1 MKNNQPVT
9 QHAIDYPDSAIFI
22 TKTDPK
28 GNIIY
33 ANDAFV
39 EISGFTLDE
48 LLGQNHNI
56 VRHPD
61 MPAWAFAYLWKTI
74 QSGHPWRGV
83 VKNRAKNGDHYWVR
97 ATISP
102 ILDHGEITGYLS
114 LRRKASQAE
123 IQAAES
129 LLKSSTPPQQRFS
142 LSRWFSNLPLQTKL
156 HLFIQPVLLVLLSL
170 CCIFIGQNMHDKMV
184 EEASKRAS
192 GIANQVIDGANMLM
206 VTGQIS
212 DPENRKMLLN
222 KISSSGHIIGL
233 RLVRTEQVVKQFGA
247 GLPEEH
253 INSDLEKQVIASKVP
268 FQELAQ
274 LSGKPVFR
282 LITPYLVSRNFHGTD
297 CLACHQVEVGSVNGA
312 SIIEIDLSEETG
324 QFQSIIIKL
333 VVGQLCLQL
342 ALFLFTH
349 WIIHHFIT
357 RPVAEIKEHLE
368 SLVNGNM
375 SSPVNIDGRDEMGE
389 ILCSVQSA
397 KVLLGALVDQNGTI
411 TLAIEE
417 RARLLAKAVA
427 QVEDS
432 ANQQVESASNMAAAI
447 EEMSVS
453 IDQVA
458 ENAASV
464 RDISEGSSKLADS
477 GRKIVQGVV
486 DDLGTTSKALMGAA
500 KTIQELGNKS
510 TQIQSIVTAIKEI
523 ADQTNLLA
531 LNAAIEAARAG
542 EQGRGFA
549 VVADE
554 VRKLAE
560 KTANATQEIA
570 NMTHEIHD
578 STHLAVTEMGQV
590 VEMVKHSTTL
600 AGQADDAII
609 GINGGATR
617 VLQGMGDISDS
628 IQQQSAAGRE
638 IAVNVERVA
647 QMSEATSTA
656 VNEVSAV
663 VLKLEQLAHSLD
675 QSIGHFKI

>member
-1 MKNNQPVT
+1 
-9 QHAIDYPDSAIFI
+9 
-22 TKTDPK
+22 
-28 GNIIY
+28 
-33 ANDAFV
+33 
-39 EISGFTLDE
+39 
-48 LLGQNHNI
+48 
-56 VRHPD
+56 
-61 MPAWAFAYLWKTI
+61 
-74 QSGHPWRGV
+74 
-83 VKNRAKNGDHYWVR
+83 
-97 ATISP
+97 
-102 ILDHGEITGYLS
+102 
-114 LRRKASQAE
+114 
-123 IQAAES
+123 
-129 LLKSSTPPQQRFS
+129 
-142 LSRWFSNLPLQTKL
+142 
-156 HLFIQPVLLVLLSL
+156 
-170 CCIFIGQNMHDKMV
+170 MHDKMV

-349 WIIHHFIT
+349 WIIRHFIT

>member
-61 MPAWAFAYLWKTI
+61 MPSWAFAHLWKTI

-83 VKNRAKNGDHYWVR
+83 VKNRAKSGDHYWVR

-123 IQAAES
+123 ILAAES
-129 LLKSSTPPQQRFS
+129 LLKSSTLPQQRFS

-268 FQELAQ
+268 FEELAEQ
-274 LSGKPVFR
+274 NGKPVFR
-282 LITPYLVSRNFHGTD
+282 LITPYLASRNFHGTD

-324 QFQSIIIKL
+324 QFQSIITKL

-349 WIIHHFIT
+349 WIIRHFIT

-590 VEMVKHSTTL
+590 VEMVQHSTTL

-628 IQQQSAAGRE
+628 IKQQSEAGRD